1 MIGLVH
7 DRQASSVC
15 GLPASSFSLPPHHPI
30 AQRWAALQ
38 DVLAIL
44 LDGGSAVSRDG
55 RAVTMA
61 EREGRPRGQS
71 LREAASVVFALTA
84 VLPLLIFAYTL
95 YALDVIGKPQ
105 AQISLTLA
113 VAVSLFGFRI
123 FRLMVSR
130 MVGLLQAVGAA
141 EQGPLAPQVPEAA
154 AVDVS
159 LPGIGTIQEF
169 RDIAGTFDHLRT
181 VWKAEAEPH
190 LGRRVLVS
198 VRNSPHPIAGRL
210 EQVTDDGV
218 LLDDAGR
225 HVGVS
230 YRRISAIEPATTA

>member
-1 MIGLVH
+1 VIGLVQG
-7 DRQASSVC
+7 RPTPSVA
-15 GLPASSFSLPPHHPI
+15 GLPVSGFSLSPHHPI

-38 DVLAIL
+38 DVLGSL
-44 LDGGSAVSRDG
+44 LDGGLSISG

-61 EREGRPRGQS
+61 ERDGRPQGQS

-95 YALDVIGKPQ
+95 YVLDVIAKPQ

-130 MVGLLQAVGAA
+130 MLGLLQAVGDA
-141 EQGPLAPQVPEAA
+141 EQGPLAPQVSQAP
-154 AVDVS
+154 VDVA

-169 RDIAGTFDHLRT
+169 REIAGTFDHLRT

-190 LGRRVLVS
+190 LGRRVVVS

-225 HVGVS
+225 QVGVS
-230 YRRISAIEPATTA
+230 YGRISAIEPATSA